1 MTSTAD
7 RILAAALAG
16 FAHRG
21 VEATS
26 LDSLAAELGIRKQTI
41 LYWFASKEILLMA
54 VIDHAVADL
63 GDRLTDAVLRAKP
76 TTTARVEAVVGAT
89 FRLGTT
95 DPELLAVVREVS
107 RLGAPATTHLA
118 DALEPLLDRA
128 VASLGTTG
136 VHHVEA
142 RRVLIDAGARVV
154 GMATEAE
161 VRTDLGHPPDLAW
174 LRARRRVLVG
184 DVLAAL
190 TGDGPREQGLRDRT
204 VGLHGPATLL
214 R

>member
-1 MTSTAD
+1 MDRMTSTAD
-7 RILAAALAG
+7 RILHAALAG

-26 LDSLAAELGIRKQTI
+26 LDALAAELGIRKQTI

-54 VIDHAVADL
+54 VIDHAIADV
-63 GDRLTDAVLRAKP
+63 GDRLTDAVMGAKP
-76 TTTARVEAVVGAT
+76 TVSARVEAVVGAT

-128 VASLGTTG
+128 VASLGATG
-136 VHHVEA
+136 VHHDEA
-142 RRVLIDAGARVV
+142 RRILIAAGARVV

-161 VRTDLGHPPDLAW
+161 VRTDLGYPPNLAW
-174 LRARRRVLVG
+174 LRARRRVLLG
-184 DVLAAL
+184 DVTAAL
-190 TGDGPREQGLRDRT
+190 TGEVAGAQGHPGR
-204 VGLHGPATLL
+204 
-214 R
+214 